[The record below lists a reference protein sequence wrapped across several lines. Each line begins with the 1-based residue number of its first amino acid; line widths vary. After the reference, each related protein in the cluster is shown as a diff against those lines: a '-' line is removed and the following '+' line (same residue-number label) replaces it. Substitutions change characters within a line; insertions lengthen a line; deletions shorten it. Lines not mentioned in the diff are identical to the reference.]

1 MHAFVAGVTH
11 TERGQDVAA
20 AVVLRPGRSDDAEE
34 VLERRLGDLSSYK
47 VPRHVAIY
55 DSPED
60 LPWLESGKIDLRR
73 LVGMLA
79 ERYAS

>member
-1 MHAFVAGVTH
+1 MSV
-11 TERGQDVAA
+11 D
-20 AVVLRPGRSDDAEE
+20 SEE
-34 VLERRLGDLSSYK
+34 LLERLRGDRSSYK

-55 DSPED
+55 DSPEA